1 MRTDTQGAQ
10 PLLQAGALTR
20 RFGGLTAVKAV
31 SIALHIGE
39 LHAVIGTN
47 GAGKSTLINM
57 LSGEIAASEGMLKL
71 DGVDATA
78 WPQPKRARAGIGRSY
93 QRTTIFPQFSVLENC
108 RLAAQAALQRPWH
121 LWQSARDCAASVG
134 IAREVLDVAGLAA
147 FADRP
152 AGSMSHGQ
160 KRQLEIAMCL
170 ATRPRVLLLD
180 EPLAG
185 MGAEEA
191 ERMLSLLERLKRD
204 HAILLVEHDMDAVFR
219 VADRIT
225 VMVNGE
231 VIASDVPENIRSNP
245 DVQTAY
251 LGDAHE
257 H

>member
-1 MRTDTQGAQ
+1 MRTE
-10 PLLQAGALTR
+10 PLLQADALTR
-20 RFGGLTAVKAV
+20 RFGGLVAVKAV
-31 SIALHIGE
+31 SIDLHVGE

-108 RLAAQAALQRPWH
+108 RLTAQAALQRPWH
-121 LWQSARDCAASVG
+121 LWQSARGCEASVG
-134 IAREVLDVAGLAA
+134 IAREVLDVAGLAT
-147 FADRP
+147 FAERP

-231 VIASDVPENIRSNP
+231 VIASDSPDNIRTNP